1 MAPSSHRRP
10 RPERARSQRS
20 GSERTRSERRM
31 GRAPV
36 VTVVAVA
43 AVALVVSLVVAF
55 RPDGGSGGSDGGA
68 RAVEPA
74 AGAAVSGSPTA
85 ARSGSVSPSPSPKP
99 STASPSATAGAK
111 ATARTTPTG
120 ASGRSSAAPAARAA
134 SGSAPSAG
142 RIRPGTE
149 YRGIA
154 TSYDIG
160 DGNGACSYGP
170 TSDVMTAAMNT
181 ADYETSKACGAYVLV
196 RAGSGASIT
205 VRITNECPAPCEAG
219 QLDLSRQAFAKLA
232 ALSAG
237 RIPITWSLLSPATS
251 DTVSIRYKT
260 GSTQYWC
267 GIQAIG
273 HRNPLA
279 RLEVRT
285 SAGWTRLA
293 RTEYNYFLSEQG
305 AGCGAAIRLTD
316 IYGEQLTVE
325 GVAVR
330 PETVQSTKVQ
340 FARH

>member
-1 MAPSSHRRP
+1 MASSSHRRP
-10 RPERARSQRS
+10 RPER
-20 GSERTRSERRM
+20 RTRRV
-31 GRAPV
+31 PV

-55 RPDGGSGGSDGGA
+55 RPDGGSETGADGGA
-68 RAVEPA
+68 RTVEPA
-74 AGAAVSGSPTA
+74 AGSGVSGPPTPT
-85 ARSGSVSPSPSPKP
+85 GTTGSPSPKPKP
-99 STASPSATAGAK
+99 STASPSATAGRASTPA
-111 ATARTTPTG
+111 ATPAGRSG
-120 ASGRSSAAPAARAA
+120 SSSGRSAAPAARTA
-134 SGSAPSAG
+134 SGAAPSAG
-142 RIRPGTE
+142 RIAPGTA
-149 YRGIA
+149 YRGVA
-154 TSYDIG
+154 TSYDVGNG
-160 DGNGACSYGP
+160 DGACSYGP

-219 QLDLSRQAFAKLA
+219 QLDLSQQAFAKLA
-232 ALSAG
+232 PLSAG
-237 RIPITWSLLSPATS
+237 RIPVTWSLLSPATS

-293 RTEYNYFLSEQG
+293 RTDYNYFLSEQG
-305 AGCGAAIRLTD
+305 NGCGGALRLTD

-325 GVAVR
+325 GIAVR
-330 PETVQSTKVQ
+330 ANVVQSTRVQ